1 MIPALAAALIPQ
13 IPVLIGD
20 LIEIWKKSN
29 PGVTLEEWLSA
40 LQDGPSFEE
49 RKRLAALRLGVPYTH
64 PTVVQSGPRKATAQ
78 DIIDAWTT
86 GHVPEWFSDFEKAA
100 VRKLYPSA

>member
-49 RKRLAALRLGVPYTH
+49 RKRLAALRLGVPYV
-64 PTVVQSGPRKATAQ
+64 PPLVAPVGPRKAVAQ
-78 DIIDAWTT
+78 DILAAITA
-86 GHVPEWFSDFEKAA
+86 GQSPEWFSEAEKA
-100 VRKLYPSA
+100 VVKKWSAA